1 VVASLASNLAG
12 AIVVFL
18 YLGVLG
24 PGTPALGSHKGET
37 ALLFSAVLVVT
48 MVGGTF
54 FFTWLTRSLNQALAR
69 GGPFSP
75 RDRRTLL
82 VNSARVALFSLCS
95 WVIAAGVFSLY
106 DNVLLHERVVIVVR
120 LGMGVVLG
128 GLTTTALVF
137 LLNER
142 VTRPTYALVFAH
154 DAPTE
159 VSGLGLGLRL
169 SLAWA
174 LGAGIPMLGI
184 ALAYLGETGH
194 DFTIV
199 RRTVLVAA
207 AISVLAGSA
216 IAILMAR
223 AVVRPVESVRRAMAL
238 VQAGETNVTIE
249 VDDASEIGL
258 LQAGFNDMMTGLRE
272 RAVLEDL
279 FGRHVGID
287 VARQALE
294 RGTGLHDEQR
304 EVSILFV
311 DIIGSTTLAATRP
324 ATEVFALL
332 NEVFAAVVRETSA
345 VGGWVNKFEG
355 DAALCVFG
363 APTDMP
369 DHAAR
374 ALQAA
379 RALRMALIDLGQ
391 QHPGLD
397 AGIGVST
404 GTVVAGN
411 IGAELRFEYTVI
423 GDPVNEAA
431 RLTEEAKTTV
441 GRVLASQRSIH
452 QAGSEAAHWVHVG
465 SATLRGRTNPTA
477 SYAPQYP

>member
-1 VVASLASNLAG
+1 MSCS
-12 AIVVFL
+12 I
-18 YLGVLG
+18 
-24 PGTPALGSHKGET
+24 ER
-37 ALLFSAVLVVT
+37 AVT
-48 MVGGTF
+48 
-54 FFTWLTRSLNQALAR
+54 
-69 GGPFSP
+69 
-75 RDRRTLL
+75 
-82 VNSARVALFSLCS
+82 
-95 WVIAAGVFSLY
+95 
-106 DNVLLHERVVIVVR
+106 VVR
-120 LGMGVVLG
+120 LGLGVVLG
-128 GLTTTALVF
+128 GLTTTALVY

-142 VTRPTYALVFAH
+142 AARPMYALVFAH

-159 VSGLGLGLRL
+159 VSGLGLELRL
-169 SLAWA
+169 TLAWA

-184 ALAYLGETGH
+184 ALAYLGETDH

-207 AISVLAGSA
+207 GISVLAGA
-216 IAILMAR
+216 VIANLMAR

-238 VQAGETNVTIE
+238 VQAGETGVSIE

-258 LQAGFNDMMTGLRE
+258 LQAGFNDMMAGLRE

-287 VARQALE
+287 VARQAME
-294 RGTGLHDEQR
+294 RGIGLHDEQR
-304 EVSILFV
+304 DVSILFI
-311 DIIGSTTLAATRP
+311 DIVGSTTLAATRP
-324 ATEVFALL
+324 ASEVFALL
-332 NEVFAAVVRETSA
+332 NEVFAAVVRETTA

-363 APTDMP
+363 APADMP

-379 RALRMALIDLGQ
+379 RALRVALIGLGR

-411 IGAELRFEYTVI
+411 IGAEQRFEYTVI

-431 RLTEEAKTTV
+431 RLTEEAKTSD
-441 GRVLASQRSIH
+441 GRVLASERTID
-452 QAGSEAAHWVHVG
+452 QAGAEAAHWVHVG
-465 SATLRGRTNPTA
+465 STTLRGRTSPTA
-477 SYAPQYP
+477 SYAPKQH